1 MVMRK
6 TILPSKN
13 SHKQLKNIYIII
25 IIIIII
31 TKEFSQKQN
40 GYHLYN
46 TG

>member
-25 IIIIII
+25 II

>member
-25 IIIIII
+25 IIII

>member
-25 IIIIII
+25 I